1 MHITLMAFM
10 FGVGLDQ
17 SSCAI
22 IGQYIGKGDVVIAKM
37 FYKTFQKITITIVVV
52 NSTLIYLFQD

>member
-10 FGVGLDQ
+10 FGVGLDK

-22 IGQYIGKGDVVIAKM
+22 IGYNIGKGDVDRAKM
-37 FYKTFQKITITIVVV
+37 FYK
-52 NSTLIYLFQD
+52 LF